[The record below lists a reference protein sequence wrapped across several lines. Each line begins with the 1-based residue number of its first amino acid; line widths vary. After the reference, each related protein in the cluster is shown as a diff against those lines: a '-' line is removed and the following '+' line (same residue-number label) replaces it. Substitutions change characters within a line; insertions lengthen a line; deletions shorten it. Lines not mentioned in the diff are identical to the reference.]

1 MIVAIVGAGN
11 MARGIGTRAAAGGH
25 SVRLHDR
32 NKAKAVDLAAALSEA
47 APGAEVT
54 AVDADAA
61 ADADI
66 VVLRPA
72 SPGRTRHGRRV
83 GRQPGGEDRH
93 RYLQPGG
100 FHHLRLTR
108 RTFWHLRRR
117 TDRRRRAGQSGR
129 RRPGT
134 PCARIGAGTP

>member
-32 NKAKAVDLAAALSEA
+32 NKAKAVDLAATLSQA
-47 APGAEVT
+47 TPGAEVT

-66 VVLRPA
+66 VVLALPHPA
-72 SPGRTRHGRRV
+72 GR
-83 GRQPGGEDRH
+83 D
-93 RYLQPGG
+93 
-100 FHHLRLTR
+100 LRLTR
-108 RTFWHLRRR
+108 RTPRHLRRR

-129 RRPGT
+129 QSLQHHLRR
-134 PCARIGAGTP
+134 AAHRR